1 MYIVQQHITLE
12 CTDDIYSNTVYNGIN
27 SVDSHGIYNKRLK
40 CLRQQFLRQ
49 NVHKILPPPLKIF
62 IKFSGGIR
70 SSMKIIHFNKKHNLK
85 L

>member
-40 CLRQQFLRQ
+40 CLCQQFLRQ
-49 NVHKILPPPLKIF
+49 NVHKILPPPPS
-62 IKFSGGIR
+62 KFSENFEGG
-70 SSMKIIHFNKKHNLK
+70 LGQVWK